1 MTHSVSHMHA
11 VPPRDIAAAWNLAPA
26 DMHRRVD
33 AAAAFNNNSS
43 YSTAFLNS
51 NGIFGKHPGSRADAP
66 GPAGQL
72 PQAGQLPGSQAPP
85 AATQLSQSGLSAV
98 HAAPFRPR
106 SQQAPA
112 GLVCP
117 LTKVG
122 DILLIHSIAL
132 LVNTESAASVW
143 RGCGVLAK
151 IIQRAGVLPPPCLVA
166 CQQVR
171 PHTHCIW
178 SISESVSSCLHRCS
192 RNSHARTAYP
202 WCGES

>member
-1 MTHSVSHMHA
+1 MVCLGYPPQGYHQLHKRYLFAMQESQDLLGRQSPEASMTHCVSHMHA
-11 VPPRDIAAAWNLAPA
+11 VPPKDTAAAWNLAA

-51 NGIFGKHPGSRADAP
+51 NGVSSKHPGSRAGAP

-72 PQAGQLPGSQAPP
+72 PRAEQLPGGQAPP

-106 SQQAPA
+106 SQQVPA

-117 LTKVG
+117 LTKVISFA
-122 DILLIHSIAL
+122 DPQHLIIG
-132 LVNTESAASVW
+132 
-143 RGCGVLAK
+143 RGYIMLK
-151 IIQRAGVLPPPCLVA
+151 T
-166 CQQVR
+166 VR
-171 PHTHCIW
+171 Q
-178 SISESVSSCLHRCS
+178 S
-192 RNSHARTAYP
+192 
-202 WCGES
+202 